1 MHVAVCVYPETNR
14 IYSINQKDNFTMV
27 LNIYILD
34 IYLTHFLDFFFLSA
48 VEVCMQQGTGAALL
62 RQTSA
67 VLQSTTS
74 LKNTCAYLWQLLTD
88 YTSAVHVTLHNTLAQ
103 SLLVFLVKTCYV
115 PEISN
120 QFFARVNSVFNIH
133 LFLFIYLNHIDRK
146 TGIHASGSLSGVCF
160 KLCLQ
165 ICNNW
170 QFPWVLLNCVL
181 SRKIELNVLEMHIR
195 EILLSVHECRV

>member
-1 MHVAVCVYPETNR
+1 MQCSLFRIYLLFFLNGFEDLFLDMHIAVCVYPETNR

-34 IYLTHFLDFFFLSA
+34 LYLTHFLDFFLSA

-88 YTSAVHVTLHNTLAQ
+88 YTSAVHVILHNTLAQ

-115 PEISN
+115 PEISYP
-120 QFFARVNSVFNIH
+120 I
-133 LFLFIYLNHIDRK
+133 
-146 TGIHASGSLSGVCF
+146 
-160 KLCLQ
+160 LCK
-165 ICNNW
+165 
-170 QFPWVLLNCVL
+170 
-181 SRKIELNVLEMHIR
+181 S
-195 EILLSVHECRV
+195 